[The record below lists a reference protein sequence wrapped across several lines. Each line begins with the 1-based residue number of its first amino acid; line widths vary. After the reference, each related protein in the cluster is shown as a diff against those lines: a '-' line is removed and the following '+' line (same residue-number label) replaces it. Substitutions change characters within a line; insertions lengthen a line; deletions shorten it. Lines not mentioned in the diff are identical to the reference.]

1 VPAQPRPGTPT
12 PAAPGA
18 KPEEQLRVVADP
30 GTNSLIVYGTAQEF
44 QNIKNILKEL
54 DAVPR
59 QVLMDVLIA
68 EVQLNNDERFG
79 VDYEI
84 AQGAVTFFGRTFGQ
98 RGSVLTGILS
108 SIVAPGTGEV
118 FSRFPQGI
126 TGIIGNSQTV
136 RALINAL
143 QSDSRIRIL
152 SSPSVLASDNRPAR
166 IQVGSE
172 EPIATGQVVAA
183 TGAANPSSSTTI
195 QYRNT
200 GRIVTIV
207 PQVNS
212 QGLVNL
218 QILAEVSQRG
228 VNVTVGTDSFPAFD
242 IRQAETTAVVQN
254 GDTLVIGGI
263 IADNRSHDRTGIP
276 YLMDIP
282 VFGRFFG
289 TTTELTRR
297 TELIMLITPNVIR
310 NREESRATTEEFKN
324 KVLGIRN
331 ELERL
336 RRDQERELE
345 RRKKLA
351 PVEPRDAEPDQPTDV
366 PPSPGAVAP
375 GQQSPVRPANPTSG
389 AAPDRGAMTVP
400 PEVRSSDAAQK
411 IQRTSPR
418 DTIEIQLQKE
428 TLKLSA
434 SPAPSAATAE
444 TKESLET
451 APSNGEE
458 NNLAKAAVNE
468 TMKPASPM
476 PEQVWLVQI
485 ASYSRDADARAI
497 AGKLKDKG
505 YNVSVVTGEVAGQ
518 PRYRVEVGP
527 LTNRSNAQ
535 AMQKELATV
544 HKLEQAF
551 VLSRGTN
558 PSSSAQP
565 R

>member
-1 VPAQPRPGTPT
+1 
-12 PAAPGA
+12 
-18 KPEEQLRVVADP
+18 
-30 GTNSLIVYGTAQEF
+30 
-44 QNIKNILKEL
+44 
-54 DAVPR
+54 
-59 QVLMDVLIA
+59 MDVLIA

-79 VDYEI
+79 VDYQI
-84 AQGAVTFFGRTFGQ
+84 AEGAVTFFGRTFSQ

-172 EPIATGQVVAA
+172 EPIATGQVIAA
-183 TGAANPSSSTTI
+183 TGAVNPSSSTTI

-228 VNVTVGTDSFPAFD
+228 ANVTVGTDSFPAFD

-324 KVLGIRN
+324 KVLSIRN

-336 RRDQERELE
+336 RRDHERELE
-345 RRKKLA
+345 RLKKLA
-351 PVEPRDAEPDQPTDV
+351 PVEPKDAEPDQPNATT
-366 PPSPGAVAP
+366 PSPGASTP
-375 GQQSPVRPANPTSG
+375 GQQAPARQSSSTPG
-389 AAPDRGAMTVP
+389 RGASSSAPV
-400 PEVRSSDAAQK
+400 VRSSDASET
-411 IQRTSPR
+411 IQSAPLR
-418 DTIEIQLQKE
+418 DPIEFRLQR
-428 TLKLSA
+428 KLEA
-434 SPAPSAATAE
+434 PPAAPALSAATTE
-444 TKESLET
+444 SKELPP
-451 APSNGEE
+451 AMPSNLEE
-458 NNLAKAAVNE
+458 SRSASLQNPGFANLAKSGATEAQ
-468 TMKPASPM
+468 KPRASAPA
-476 PEQVWLVQI
+476 QVWVIQI
-485 ASYSRDADARAI
+485 ASFAREADALAL
-497 AGKLKDKG
+497 AAKLKEKG
-505 YNVSVVTGEVAGQ
+505 YNVNVLSGEVVGQ
-518 PRYRVEVGP
+518 PRFRVEVGP
-527 LTNRSNAQ
+527 LANRNDAQ

-544 HKLEQAF
+544 HKLEEAF
-551 VLSRGTN
+551 VLTRGTN
-558 PSSSAQP
+558 QP